1 MTVFETLVPDARAFL
16 GALRENNSR
25 DWFKARKSEY
35 VARLREPAE
44 ALLAETAPKLGNL
57 VGRPMET
64 KLFRIERDVRFS
76 KDKTPYN
83 AHLHM
88 LWREAG
94 REAGPGWFLGIG
106 LDYLRV
112 GWGWMAWTPA
122 QTAAW
127 RDAMAG
133 PRGETIDAAI
143 RACGME
149 PRAPELKRV
158 PAPFAADHAMS
169 EHLRRKSLAL
179 WSDLADVAPAALM
192 AEFARVEPLRAEIDG
207 LL

>member
-1 MTVFETLVPDARAFL
+1 MEFETLVPDARAFL

-44 ALLAETAPKLGNL
+44 ALLAVTAPKLEKL
-57 VGRPMET
+57 AGRPMET

-94 REAGPGWFLGIG
+94 RVAGPGWFLGIG
-106 LDYLRV
+106 TDYLRA

-122 QTAAW
+122 QTTAW
-127 RDAMAG
+127 RHAIAG
-133 PRGETIDAAI
+133 HRGETIDAAI
-143 RACGME
+143 RASGME
-149 PRAPELKRV
+149 PPAPELKRV

-169 EHLRRKSLAL
+169 AHLRRKSLAL

-192 AEFARVEPLRAEIDG
+192 AEFGRVEPLRAEIDG

>member
-1 MTVFETLVPDARAFL
+1 MTEYETLVPDARAFL

-25 DWFKARKSEY
+25 DWFKTRKSEY
-35 VARLREPAE
+35 VARLREPAK
-44 ALLAETAPKLGNL
+44 ALLAETAPMLEKL

-88 LWREAG
+88 LWREAD

-106 LDYLRV
+106 LDYLRA

-122 QTAAW
+122 QAAAW
-127 RDAMAG
+127 RSAVDG
-133 PRGETIDAAI
+133 PDGAAIGAAI
-143 RACGME
+143 RASGME
-149 PRAPELKRV
+149 TPAPELKRV
-158 PAPFAADHAMS
+158 PAPFAADHPLSA
-169 EHLRRKSLAL
+169 HLRRKSLAL
-179 WSDLADVAPAALM
+179 WSDLADVMPATLM
-192 AEFARVEPLRAEIDG
+192 NEFGRVELLRTKIDAI
-207 LL
+207 L